1 VEENKNKLIPE
12 NDVQEAWERIGRMY
26 AAMAYIENDRF
37 PNTDV
42 IYTMLGGDLN
52 VLFAKRNGSI

>member
-1 VEENKNKLIPE
+1 MEENKNKLIPE

-52 VLFAKRNGSI
+52 VLFAKRNSSV